1 MKLLKLALLSLAA
14 FSNPVQALQFV
25 NHIPHGRRQAVGFNS
40 TTSSTATSSVLQIT
54 SSSTSS
60 ITQAGNPS
68 TSTVGTETLSS
79 TSINQLA
86 RSQSSIGISS
96 VTGESRIGS
105 SFSTTSDE
113 TSSQISAAAGSTL
126 ALANGTT
133 QITALV
139 TTTDATTSQSSGSS
153 SFTGALTPSTA
164 STRDSTSVGFNIA
177 ASGNQTRTVF
187 TASLS
192 ATPTGI
198 RSFFS
203 ISNVSI
209 SASPSGNYTNGNYSG
224 SPTDDGGG
232 DYVTLTLKGGYEPP
246 VVCISTTQGAV
257 PTTWSIVYTTTTT
270 IFGDPTDY
278 TPPEPEI
285 TIPITCSPAGLEEGK
300 GKTKVSASVSCTSED
315 GVDICTTEAPQ
326 FPTFSSTLGPETTV
340 TFVTTAKNPSVVF
353 SPISTPRYGHDPET
367 QAPQDRR
374 SSAKPT
380 AKPTPKPTPSTQS
393 PNNDPRPSGSPRESA
408 KEPPKA
414 TYMITVAP
422 TKIVINDQTFTQND
436 PSGTTKV
443 TVNGDE
449 FTINPSEVIGG
460 GTIVDRPGNVGRSTM
475 VPSSTVVGDL
485 PIVIAPAGTQNVVVV
500 GGTTFGVQ
508 ATPITAVVE
517 GQTITIEPSAV
528 IVPDQNAP
536 IGGAAPVTTVV
547 KGQTITLVPSAAGV
561 SGEIVSSGR
570 SAPLTTA
577 INGQKTT
584 IQPSAV
590 VAVPKRTVSISR
602 TSPVQTEIVVAGGE
616 MITAIGPSVVV
627 IRSTTFTYGLVSTVI
642 TKVVDDD
649 TISIGPSGV
658 SVRNTTVG
666 GPGAKATDTTYEIV
680 GGASVT
686 QVGASVVVVDGTSFT
701 VGPGKGTTTKVFG
714 GETITIGP
722 SGVVVSTIT
731 LPYPF
736 GPTVITT
743 IDVPSTAA
751 APSPVPSET
760 KKNGGGAV
768 RPARALTGLHLEV
781 CIAIGVWV
789 LGHIF

>member
-1 MKLLKLALLSLAA
+1 MKLSKLVLLSLAA
-14 FSNPVQALQFV
+14 FSNPVQALQSV

-40 TTSSTATSSVLQIT
+40 TTLSAATSSALQIT
-54 SSSTSS
+54 SPSTSS

-68 TSTVGTETLSS
+68 TSSVGTETLSS

-86 RSQSSIGISS
+86 GSQSSIGISS
-96 VTGESRIGS
+96 VTGESGIGI

-113 TSSQISAAAGSTL
+113 TSSQILAAAGSTL
-126 ALANGTT
+126 SLANGTT
-133 QITALV
+133 QTTAFV
-139 TTTDATTSQSSGSS
+139 ITTDASTLSGSF
-153 SFTGALTPSTA
+153 SFTGAFTSSTA
-164 STRDSTSVGFNIA
+164 FARGSTSVGFNVA
-177 ASGNQTRTVF
+177 ASGNQTRTVV
-187 TASLS
+187 TTSLS

-198 RSFFS
+198 RSFFP

-209 SASPSGNYTNGNYSG
+209 SASPSGNYTNGNYSI

-300 GKTKVSASVSCTSED
+300 GKTKVSASVSCTSDD

-380 AKPTPKPTPSTQS
+380 AKPTPKPTPSSQP
-393 PNNDPRPSGSPRESA
+393 PNNDPRPPGSPRESA

-422 TKIVINDQTFTQND
+422 TKIIINDQTFTQND
-436 PSGTTKV
+436 PLGTTKV

-460 GTIVDRPGNVGRSTM
+460 GTVVDRPGNVGRSTM

-485 PIVIAPAGTQNVVVV
+485 PIVIAPEGTQNVVVV

-547 KGQTITLVPSAAGV
+547 KGQTITLVPSAAGAP
-561 SGEIVSSGR
+561 GETVSSGR
-570 SAPLTTA
+570 AAPLTTV
-577 INGQKTT
+577 IDGQKTT
-584 IQPSAV
+584 IQPSV

-602 TSPVQTEIVVAGGE
+602 ASPVQTEIVVAGGE

-658 SVRNTTVG
+658 SVRNITVG

-731 LPYPF
+731 LSYPF

-768 RPARALTGLHLEV
+768 RPARALTGLRLEV

-789 LGHIF
+789 LGHMF

>member
-1 MKLLKLALLSLAA
+1 
-14 FSNPVQALQFV
+14 
-25 NHIPHGRRQAVGFNS
+25 
-40 TTSSTATSSVLQIT
+40 
-54 SSSTSS
+54 
-60 ITQAGNPS
+60 
-68 TSTVGTETLSS
+68 
-79 TSINQLA
+79 
-86 RSQSSIGISS
+86 
-96 VTGESRIGS
+96 
-105 SFSTTSDE
+105 
-113 TSSQISAAAGSTL
+113 
-126 ALANGTT
+126 
-133 QITALV
+133 
-139 TTTDATTSQSSGSS
+139 
-153 SFTGALTPSTA
+153 
-164 STRDSTSVGFNIA
+164 
-177 ASGNQTRTVF
+177 
-187 TASLS
+187 
-192 ATPTGI
+192 
-198 RSFFS
+198 
-203 ISNVSI
+203 
-209 SASPSGNYTNGNYSG
+209 
-224 SPTDDGGG
+224 
-232 DYVTLTLKGGYEPP
+232 
-246 VVCISTTQGAV
+246 
-257 PTTWSIVYTTTTT
+257 
-270 IFGDPTDY
+270 
-278 TPPEPEI
+278 
-285 TIPITCSPAGLEEGK
+285 
-300 GKTKVSASVSCTSED
+300 
-315 GVDICTTEAPQ
+315 Q

-367 QAPQDRR
+367 QAPQNRR

-380 AKPTPKPTPSTQS
+380 AESTPKPTPSTQS
-393 PNNDPRPSGSPRESA
+393 PNNDPRPPGSPRESA
-408 KEPPKA
+408 KVPPKA

-422 TKIVINDQTFTQND
+422 TKIIINDQTFTQTD
-436 PSGTTKV
+436 PSETTKV

-460 GTIVDRPGNVGRSTM
+460 GTVVDRPGNVGRSTM
-475 VPSSTVVGDL
+475 IPSSTVVGDL

-517 GQTITIEPSAV
+517 GQTITIEPSA
-528 IVPDQNAP
+528 
-536 IGGAAPVTTVV
+536 
-547 KGQTITLVPSAAGV
+547 PSA
-561 SGEIVSSGR
+561 
-570 SAPLTTA
+570 
-577 INGQKTT
+577 
-584 IQPSAV
+584 

-602 TSPVQTEIVVAGGE
+602 ASPVQTEIVVAGGE

-627 IRSTTFTYGLVSTVI
+627 IWSTTFTYGLVSTVI

-658 SVRNTTVG
+658 SVRNITVG

-789 LGHIF
+789 LGHMF

>member
-1 MKLLKLALLSLAA
+1 MRGRRTGCDSRRHIDMKLLKLALLSLVA
-14 FSNPVQALQFV
+14 FSKPVQALQF
-25 NHIPHGRRQAVGFNS
+25 
-40 TTSSTATSSVLQIT
+40 
-54 SSSTSS
+54 
-60 ITQAGNPS
+60 
-68 TSTVGTETLSS
+68 
-79 TSINQLA
+79 
-86 RSQSSIGISS
+86 
-96 VTGESRIGS
+96 
-105 SFSTTSDE
+105 DE
-113 TSSQISAAAGSTL
+113 TSSQISAAGSTL
-126 ALANGTT
+126 TLANGTT
-133 QITALV
+133 QTTALV
-139 TTTDATTSQSSGSS
+139 TTTDATTSQSGRSS
-153 SFTGALTPSTA
+153 SSIGASTPSIA
-164 STRDSTSVGFNIA
+164 STRASTTVGFNVA

-187 TASLS
+187 TSSLL

-198 RSFFS
+198 RSFFP

-209 SASPSGNYTNGNYSG
+209 SASPSGNYTNGNYS
-224 SPTDDGGG
+224 DGGG
-232 DYVTLTLKGGYEPP
+232 DYVSLTLKGGYEPS
-246 VVCISTTQGAV
+246 VVCITTTQGAV

-270 IFGDPTDY
+270 IYGDPTDY
-278 TPPEPEI
+278 TPPEPDI
-285 TIPITCSPAGLEEGK
+285 TIPVTCSPPAGLEGNK
-300 GKTKVSASVSCTSED
+300 GKTKVSASVACTSED
-315 GVDICTTEAPQ
+315 GVDICRTEAPEL
-326 FPTFSSTLGPETTV
+326 PTFSSTLGPETTF

-367 QAPQDRR
+367 QAPQERR
-374 SSAKPT
+374 SSTKPT
-380 AKPTPKPTPSTQS
+380 GKPTPKPTASVQS
-393 PNNDPRPSGSPRESA
+393 PNNDPRPPGSPGSPRESA
-408 KEPPKA
+408 KVSPKA

-422 TKIVINDQTFTQND
+422 TKIIINDQTFTQSD
-436 PSGTTKV
+436 PSKTTKV

-475 VPSSTVVGDL
+475 VPSRTMVGDL

-517 GQTITIEPSAV
+517 GQTITIEPTAV

-536 IGGAAPVTTVV
+536 SGGAAPVTTVV
-547 KGQTITLVPSAAGV
+547 KGQTITLVPSATGDPGGTA
-561 SGEIVSSGR
+561 VSSGR
-570 SAPLTTA
+570 AAPLTTV
-577 INGQKTT
+577 IDGQKTT
-584 IQPSAV
+584 IQPSAA
-590 VAVPKRTVSISR
+590 AVPKRTVSISR
-602 TSPVQTEIVVAGGE
+602 ASPVQTEIVVAGGE
-616 MITAIGPSVVV
+616 MITTIGPSVVV
-627 IRSTTFTYGLVSTVI
+627 IRSTTFTYGLVSTII

-658 SVRNTTVG
+658 TVRNITVG

-701 VGPGKGTTTKVFG
+701 VGPGKATTTEVFG

-768 RPARALTGLHLEV
+768 RPARALTGLHLDL

-789 LGHIF
+789 LGHMF

>member
-1 MKLLKLALLSLAA
+1 MELLKLALLSLAA
-14 FSNPVQALQFV
+14 FSNPVQALQVV
-25 NHIPHGRRQAVGFNS
+25 NHIPHGRRQVVGFNS
-40 TTSSTATSSVLQIT
+40 TTSSAATSSALQIT

-60 ITQAGNPS
+60 ITQAGNPL
-68 TSTVGTETLSS
+68 TSTVGTEILSS

-86 RSQSSIGISS
+86 GSQSSIGISS
-96 VTGESRIGS
+96 VRGESGIGS
-105 SFSTTSDE
+105 SLSTTSDE
-113 TSSQISAAAGSTL
+113 TSSQISAAVGSTL
-126 ALANGTT
+126 TLTNGTT
-133 QITALV
+133 QTTALV
-139 TTTDATTSQSSGSS
+139 TATDVTTSQPSRSS

-164 STRDSTSVGFNIA
+164 STRDSTSVGLNIA

-187 TASLS
+187 TASLP
-192 ATPTGI
+192 ATPTSV
-198 RSFFS
+198 RSFFP

-270 IFGDPTDY
+270 IFGDPTGY
-278 TPPEPEI
+278 TPLEPEI

-315 GVDICTTEAPQ
+315 GVDICATEAPQ

-367 QAPQDRR
+367 QAPQNRR

-380 AKPTPKPTPSTQS
+380 AESTPKPTPSTQS
-393 PNNDPRPSGSPRESA
+393 PNNDPRPPGSPRESA

-422 TKIVINDQTFTQND
+422 TKIIINDQTFTQTD
-436 PSGTTKV
+436 PSETTKV

-460 GTIVDRPGNVGRSTM
+460 GTVVDRPGNVGRSTM
-475 VPSSTVVGDL
+475 IPSSTVVGDL

-528 IVPDQNAP
+528 IVPDPKAP

-547 KGQTITLVPSAAGV
+547 KGQTITLVPSAAGAP
-561 SGEIVSSGR
+561 GETVSSGR
-570 SAPLTTA
+570 AAPLTTV
-577 INGQKTT
+577 IDGQKTT

-590 VAVPKRTVSISR
+590 AVPKRTVSISSA
-602 TSPVQTEIVVAGGE
+602 SPVQTEIVVAGGE

-658 SVRNTTVG
+658 SVRNITVG

-789 LGHIF
+789 LGHMF